1 VTADGDVLAEPLLT
15 TFGRLV
21 EANDVLTRRLGR
33 SLEQRCGLPL
43 TWFEVLL
50 RIGRAEDAQVSMGS
64 LAEQVAL
71 TSGGVTRLLDR
82 MLQEGLVERVPCA
95 SDRRV
100 SFAALTAQGRE
111 RLHQA
116 AQVHVEELREVFAGF
131 AVDELRTLD
140 ELLDRLRAPGQLAG
154 SPSRKGASSASGTL
168 SGEERT
174 RTAGRRRRRAVGPA
188 GAAPGA
194 EPALDLGAAREPRS
208 RPEDDER
215 LLREVPPHHGG

>member
-1 VTADGDVLAEPLLT
+1 VTVDGDVLAEPLLT

-21 EANDVLTRRLGR
+21 EAHDVLTRRLGR
-33 SLEQRCGLPL
+33 SLERRCGLPL

-50 RIGRAEDAQVSMGS
+50 RIGRAEDGQVSMGS

-82 MLQEGLVERVPCA
+82 MVQEGLVERVPCP

-100 SFAALTAQGRE
+100 SFAALTPQGRE

-131 AVDELRTLD
+131 AADELHGLD
-140 ELLDRLRAPGQLAG
+140 GLLDRLRRQPPA
-154 SPSRKGASSASGTL
+154 
-168 SGEERT
+168 
-174 RTAGRRRRRAVGPA
+174 AGRRRRRAVGPA
-188 GAAPGA
+188 GAVPGT
-194 EPALDLGAAREPRS
+194 EPALDLGEDRDPAARAD
-208 RPEDDER
+208 DDER

>member
-15 TFGRLV
+15 TFGRMV

-50 RIGRAEDAQVSMGS
+50 RIGRAEDGQVSMGS

-100 SFAALTAQGRE
+100 SFAALTPGGRE

-131 AVDELRTLD
+131 AADELRTLD
-140 ELLDRLRAPGQLAG
+140 GLLDRLRLQPPA
-154 SPSRKGASSASGTL
+154 T
-168 SGEERT
+168 
-174 RTAGRRRRRAVGPA
+174 GRRRRRAVGPA
-188 GAAPGA
+188 GAVRAT
-194 EPALDLGAAREPRS
+194 EPALGLDEDRRPAA